1 MRSTDTLPYR
11 RLAPEGTAAPGR
23 TPSPG
28 SRRRVAVRRGRRRLR
43 MLVLLLVGALIG
55 VGCIVVSGWQT
66 ADQRTPSVRWPALGQ
81 AAVTTSDVE
90 HVTASPGQDPVPIAS
105 VAKLM
110 TAYVVLRRHPLDVGE
125 AGPTYRLTA
134 DDVRDTALRRS
145 RQESVVPVAVGERLT
160 ELQALQAVL
169 VPSANNVAV
178 ALARWTDGSVRLFVQ
193 DMNRT
198 AHELGMTRT
207 TYTDP
212 SGFEASTVSTAADQV
227 RLVEAAM
234 RDPVLA
240 AIVGSPSV
248 RLPVAGVVRNTD
260 TLLGV
265 DGFVGVKTGSHDEA
279 GGCFAFRAIREV
291 DGRRTVVT
299 GVVLGQ
305 RGSDLIAAALG
316 AARRLVDQLG
326 PPADGADRDAA

>member
-11 RLAPEGTAAPGR
+11 RTAPHGTTAPHR
-23 TPSPG
+23 TTSPG
-28 SRRRVAVRRGRRRLR
+28 PRRRVVVRRSRRRLR
-43 MLVLLLVGALIG
+43 AFVLLLVGTLTGI
-55 VGCIVVSGWQT
+55 GCIVVSDWQT
-66 ADQRTPSVRWPALGQ
+66 RDQGTPSVRWPAVGQ

-90 HVTASPGQDPVPIAS
+90 HAAAGPGQEPVPIAS

-110 TAYVVLRRHPLDVGE
+110 TAYVVLRQHPLDLGE
-125 AGPTYRLTA
+125 AGPTIQLTA
-134 DDVRDTALRRS
+134 ADVRATALRRS
-145 RQESVVPVAVGERLT
+145 RQESVVPVAAGERLT

-169 VPSANNVAV
+169 LPSANNVSV
-178 ALARWTDGSVRLFVQ
+178 VLARWSGGSVRLFVQ
-193 DMNRT
+193 DMNRA

-212 SGFEASTVSTAADQV
+212 SGFEASTVSTAADQL

-240 AIVGSPSV
+240 RIVGTPSV

-265 DGFVGVKTGSHDEA
+265 DGFVGVKTGSHDAA

-305 RGSDLIAAALG
+305 RGSDLIGSALAAAQ
-316 AARRLVDQLG
+316 RLADQLG
-326 PPADGADRDAA
+326 PPAGDVDRSAA